1 MAACFAAHTF
11 SLANGWSGVV
21 FQNDNGVRKK
31 ELLGDE
37 QCKSLKG
44 CEAGNLYVHIC
55 RSA

>member
-11 SLANGWSGVV
+11 SLANGWSRVV
-21 FQNDNGVRKK
+21 FQNDNGGRKK

-44 CEAGNLYVHIC
+44 L
-55 RSA
+55 